1 MILTAKDVATE
12 ILSTNTHYDF
22 FFFLIAICRYFV
34 DPVSYWQECGKTIR
48 NSAI

>member
-22 FFFLIAICRYFV
+22 FFFN
-34 DPVSYWQECGKTIR
+34 R
-48 NSAI
+48 NMSLFC